1 MQFLRRSVVSKKLPA
16 AADLIDLPCD
26 HYDYSDVSSL
36 TNLHLINI
44 LLIVYISNSNNIFQL
59 AFNCADLHFRLWEL
73 VVKMLLVTCL
83 SLWVLLDLFC
93 LMVKTIMFPWQPQKG
108 VL

>member
-1 MQFLRRSVVSKKLPA
+1 MVSKKLPA

-26 HYDYSDVSSL
+26 HYDYSDVSTL
-36 TNLHLINI
+36 TSLHLINI
-44 LLIVYISNSNNIFQL
+44 LLIVYLGNRNDICQL
-59 AFNCADLHFRLWEL
+59 ASIHADLHFRLWEL

-83 SLWVLLDLFC
+83 FLWVLLDLFC
-93 LMVKTIMFPWQPQKG
+93 LMVKTIMFPWQPQKV